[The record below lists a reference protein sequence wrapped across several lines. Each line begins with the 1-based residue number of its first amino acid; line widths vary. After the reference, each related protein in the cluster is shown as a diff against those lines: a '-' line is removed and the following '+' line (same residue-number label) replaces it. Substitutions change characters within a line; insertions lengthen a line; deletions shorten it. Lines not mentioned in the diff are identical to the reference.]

1 MLFSLLQLLDGFFL
15 GEKYKF
21 ILISDFDMHVLIK
34 LCLRE
39 VIHNQREQ
47 MLTPWPEEIIRRDLS
62 L

>member
-21 ILISDFDMHVLIK
+21 ILISDLDMHVLI
-34 LCLRE
+34 LRE

>member
-1 MLFSLLQLLDGFFL
+1 
-15 GEKYKF
+15 
-21 ILISDFDMHVLIK
+21 MHVLIK